1 MKNQRGMA
9 LIIVLL
15 LLSIMAAVMVN
26 TTQQGLL
33 ARERVYSGQQHIA
46 QKWLL
51 YGAEQWL
58 LLQLTEQQIA
68 ADGHWHSVQL
78 DEHAFLYQLKPI
90 SPCFNLNALIA
101 DESEPSPASAE
112 SEIDQATA
120 EPEKIAMPQTEAN
133 GNEGQTSDTR
143 PFPVRVFNHL
153 LMNSGMSHEEAGM
166 LTLAVLRHF
175 PTDVNHRA
183 LPLRHVS
190 ELHSISGW
198 RPEVWQRV
206 APLLC
211 IAADRRLQVA
221 LNDFSVAQSPL
232 FSALLLGTLS
242 VEQAAAWL
250 ANRPIAGWQGP
261 DDLLS
266 VHFSADQAQAFS
278 RLQPLLKWRTE
289 MLELRLRLDNKE
301 SFLIHRV
308 QLRQQQKQWSVISRY
323 TGW

>member
-33 ARERVYSGQQHIA
+33 ARERIYSGQQHIA

-58 LLQLTEQQIA
+58 LLQLNEQQIA
-68 ADGHWHSVQL
+68 VDSNWHSVQL
-78 DEHAFLYQLKPI
+78 DEHAFIYQLKPMQ
-90 SPCFNLNALIA
+90 PCFNLNALIA
-101 DESEPSPASAE
+101 DESDSPSASDE
-112 SEIDQATA
+112 NGKRQATA
-120 EPEKIAMPQTEAN
+120 DPEKIAVVQTEST
-133 GNEGQTSDTR
+133 GNEAQTADTR
-143 PFPVRVFNHL
+143 LFPARVFHQL
-153 LMNSGMSHEEAGM
+153 LINGGMAPAEAEI
-166 LTLAVLRHF
+166 LTLAVRRHF
-175 PTDVNHRA
+175 STDDHRVS
-183 LPLRHVS
+183 PLRHVS

-211 IAADRRLQVA
+211 IATDRQLQVA
-221 LNDFSVAQSPL
+221 LNDFSAEQSPL
-232 FSALLLGTLS
+232 LSALLLGTLS
-242 VEQAAAWL
+242 VEQATAWL
-250 ANRPIAGWQGP
+250 ENRPIAGWQGT
-261 DDLLS
+261 DDLI
-266 VHFSADQAQAFS
+266 SAYLPAEQAQAFT
-278 RLQPLLKWRTE
+278 RLQPLLKWRPD
-289 MLELRLRLDNKE
+289 MLELRLRLDNE
-301 SFLIHRV
+301 DSFLIHRV